1 MTPAAPGRARGD
13 MSSQLASRPGVRSPK
28 RPREYSGGVAIK
40 LYWTPLSHPSQA
52 VRKMLDLK
60 GLEYELVD
68 VIPASQ
74 QFHTRLVGFRRGT
87 LPALNLEGRRIQN
100 SREIARALDE
110 TRPEPPL
117 FPSDPELRARADE
130 AERWGELELQPM
142 ARRIAR
148 YGFARRLEARRWLA
162 EERSWPAAGIAARL
176 SAPAAHLMT
185 RVVEPD
191 GRRADERGVRADLEA
206 LPGALDRVD
215 ALLEDGTL
223 TTDPPN
229 AAALQVL
236 ASVALLS
243 AMADLHDQI
252 ASRPCGIAEEQLF
265 PDYPGP
271 IPRCLPQEWLR
282 ELAVAPAA

>member
-1 MTPAAPGRARGD
+1 M
-13 MSSQLASRPGVRSPK
+13 
-28 RPREYSGGVAIK
+28 AIK

-68 VIPASQ
+68 VMPASQ
-74 QFHTRLVGFRRGT
+74 QLHTRLVGFRRGT

-148 YGFARRLEARRWLA
+148 YGFARRLEPRKWLA
-162 EERSWPAAGIAARL
+162 EERSWPAAGVAARL
-176 SAPAAHLMT
+176 TAPAAHLLT

-191 GRRADERGVRADLEA
+191 GRRADERGVREDLEA

-223 TTDPPN
+223 TTDPAN

-252 ASRPCGIAEEQLF
+252 ASRPCGIGAEQLF
-265 PDYPGP
+265 PEYPGP

>member
-1 MTPAAPGRARGD
+1 MKPSAGASSNCSRWRGESPAT
-13 MSSQLASRPGVRSPK
+13 ASRGAWS
-28 RPREYSGGVAIK
+28 
-40 LYWTPLSHPSQA
+40 
-52 VRKMLDLK
+52 
-60 GLEYELVD
+60 
-68 VIPASQ
+68 PASGW
-74 QFHTRLVGFRRGT
+74 RKSVL
-87 LPALNLEGRRIQN
+87 
-100 SREIARALDE
+100 
-110 TRPEPPL
+110 
-117 FPSDPELRARADE
+117 
-130 AERWGELELQPM
+130 
-142 ARRIAR
+142 
-148 YGFARRLEARRWLA
+148 
-162 EERSWPAAGIAARL
+162 WPAAGIAARL
-176 SAPAAHLMT
+176 TAPAAHLLT

-191 GRRADERGVRADLEA
+191 GRRADERGVREDLEVRFVA
-206 LPGALDRVD
+206 ALDRVD

-252 ASRPCGIAEEQLF
+252 ASRPCGIAAEQLF